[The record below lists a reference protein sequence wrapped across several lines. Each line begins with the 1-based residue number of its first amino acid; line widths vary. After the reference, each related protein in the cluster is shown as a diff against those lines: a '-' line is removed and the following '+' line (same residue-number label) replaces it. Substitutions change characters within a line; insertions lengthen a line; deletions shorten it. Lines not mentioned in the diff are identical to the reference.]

1 MRHAIAAVALVSSLA
16 FSSSAFGSTI
26 LVEDFEAPFPA
37 WKTAWLGANSNLQN
51 WYVEVGQPATHRGNN
66 PDGLWIANGGGTTN
80 DAFVDIAFGPGFA
93 ATLTSF
99 SIDVAG
105 FTPATFRIYD
115 AAGNTLL
122 NTALTLT
129 FGAFTDPGTYA
140 NYSVN
145 STTGI
150 GGFSFTAT
158 SSFVEGNT
166 SIDNVRVEVA
176 DVTAPEPASMLLLG
190 IGALGA
196 AVRRRRPS
204 FG

>member
-1 MRHAIAAVALVSSLA
+1 MRHAIAAVALVGSLG
-16 FSSSAFGSTI
+16 FSSSAYGATI
-26 LVEDFEAPFPA
+26 LVEDFEAAFPA

-51 WYVEVGQPATHRGNN
+51 YYVEQGLPDTHRGNN
-66 PDGLWIANGGGTTN
+66 PDGLWIANGGGTPA
-80 DAFVDIAFGPGFA
+80 DAFVDIAFDAGFA

-99 SIDVAG
+99 SIDIAG

-122 NTALTLT
+122 NTDLTLT
-129 FGAFTDPGTYA
+129 LGAFTDPGTYA

-150 GGFSFTAT
+150 GGFSFTSGGGT
-158 SSFVEGNT
+158 VEGNT

-190 IGALGA
+190 LGALGA
-196 AVRRRRPS
+196 AVRRGRPQL
-204 FG
+204 G